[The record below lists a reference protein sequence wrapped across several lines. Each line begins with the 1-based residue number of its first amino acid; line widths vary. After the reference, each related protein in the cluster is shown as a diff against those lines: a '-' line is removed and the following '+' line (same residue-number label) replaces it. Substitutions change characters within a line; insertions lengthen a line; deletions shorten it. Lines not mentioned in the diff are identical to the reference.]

1 MTLTQTFVVAA
12 AGIGVLT
19 AATYLLPR
27 NVVVERTALVQA
39 APADIIARAASN
51 MGYQSF
57 NPYASADPDLKISH
71 FGPDHGVGS
80 GFQFEGKDGKGQ
92 QTVSAITDTSVTY
105 AIDLGAMGQPI
116 QILTVLPKAGG
127 TEVTWTMQ
135 ADMGLNPIKR
145 TFGLFMDKMIGKTL
159 EQGLSNLNTA
169 S

>member
-1 MTLTQTFVVAA
+1 M
-12 AGIGVLT
+12 
-19 AATYLLPR
+19 
-27 NVVVERTALVQA
+27 VQA

-57 NPYASADPDLKISH
+57 NPYASADPDLKITH
-71 FGPDHGVGS
+71 FGPEHGVGS
-80 GFQFEGKDGKGQ
+80 GFHFEGNDGTGH
-92 QTVSAITDTSVTY
+92 QTVSAIIDTSVTY
-105 AIDLGAMGQPI
+105 AIDLGAMGQPV
-116 QILTVLPKAGG
+116 QILTALPKSGG

-169 S
+169 I